1 MSNTIFRKNSLDQ
14 ISSPEHLSEYVKI
27 TGTGVWSLLVG
38 SIILLCAIGL
48 WAVFGDIP
56 NTINANGVIFPQNG
70 VIATIPVTGGRINDI
85 RVKVGDYVEAGQI
98 IAVIDQEELVDAI
111 LAYQNS
117 DEIDEATLQSLYS
130 NYERQAILYAPVSGT
145 VIYAR
150 NTNETVSDTEPVA
163 RIVKQSQYADNQQ
176 VVCYVPSATA
186 KRLKEGMA
194 VQVSPDFAS
203 REEYGYIY
211 GHITSI
217 GAYPVTKSG
226 ILASLG
232 SEQYAEDLWSG
243 TNAVEVR
250 MTLAVDADAQN
261 KLKWSNPKGA
271 SLSLGIG
278 TYTNIQI
285 VLKHYHPYELIF

>member
-1 MSNTIFRKNSLDQ
+1 M
-14 ISSPEHLSEYVKI
+14 
-27 TGTGVWSLLVG
+27 
-38 SIILLCAIGL
+38 
-48 WAVFGDIP
+48 
-56 NTINANGVIFPQNG
+56 
-70 VIATIPVTGGRINDI
+70 

-98 IAVIDQEELVDAI
+98 IAIIDQEERVDA
-111 LAYQNS
+111 LAAYQETEGA
-117 DEIDEATLQSLYS
+117 DAAALESLYS
-130 NYERQAILYAPVSGT
+130 DYERHAILYAPVSGT
-145 VIYAR
+145 VIFAR
-150 NTNETVSDTEPVA
+150 TTNESVSDTEAVA

-176 VVCYVPSATA
+176 VVCYVPAATA
-186 KRLKEGMA
+186 KRLKEGMT

-217 GAYPVTKSG
+217 GTYPVTKSE
-226 ILASLG
+226 ILSSLG